1 MLHVPAWAVSYIIA
15 TRSAAGTLPFSLLC
29 LSLLSFLF
37 RTSLFPLPVKSSF
50 LFWTAFLFLQNKLLF
65 SFRQLS
71 FLFRISPYPLPYSLS
86 FSSTQASFLFRSSLL
101 FSSGRAFLFLL
112 AGQVPFLFRTAF
124 LFLPNKSLSSSG
136 QVSLSLQDGPFLPL
150 PGRKTS
156 ESDGPLRFE
165 PYAASPNPSA
175 SFCHAALLSHL
186 RTESPCSATG
196 SNADRSC
203 GDSSPAV
210 RSPGISACRRGM
222 PVPEHAHRRKDVA
235 SRVRAI
241 PQCRDNRPPEP
252 GP

>member
-1 MLHVPAWAVSYIIA
+1 MAIARPIPRLAPVTKAYLFLLSVSFFIIGLSLPCSMSRHERYPILQRGRQPALC
-15 TRSAAGTLPFSLLC
+15 RSA
-29 LSLLSFLF
+29 
-37 RTSLFPLPVKSSF
+37 SS
-50 LFWTAFLFLQNKLLF
+50 AFLFFLF
-65 SFRQLS
+65 SSGQV
-71 FLFRISPYPLPYSLS
+71 
-86 FSSTQASFLFRSSLL
+86 SFLFRSSLP
-101 FSSGRAFLFLL
+101 FSSGRPSFFFRTSSFFLSGSF
-112 AGQVPFLFRTAF
+112 PFLFRTAF

-156 ESDGPLRFE
+156 ESDGPLLFE
-165 PYAASPNPSA
+165 PHAASPNPSA

-222 PVPEHAHRRKDVA
+222 PVPEYAHRRKDVA

>member
-1 MLHVPAWAVSYIIA
+1 MSGILYCNAVGS
-15 TRSAAGTLPFSLLC
+15 RHSAVQPPLPFSAFFSLPDKSLSSSGQVF
-29 LSLLSFLF
+29 LSLLDGLPFSSEQAPFFFPAAFLSLPDKPLSSSVQPF
-37 RTSLFPLPVKSSF
+37 FFFHTSLFPLPVKSPF
-50 LFWTAFLFLQNKLLF
+50 F
-65 SFRQLS
+65 FRTG
-71 FLFRISPYPLPYSLS
+71 LP
-86 FSSTQASFLFRSSLL
+86 
-101 FSSGRAFLFLL
+101 FSSGWSSSFSLPDSL
-112 AGQVPFLFRTAF
+112 PFL
-124 LFLPNKSLSSSG
+124 PDNSLSSSG

-150 PGRKTS
+150 PGWETS
-156 ESDGPLRFE
+156 ESDGPLLFE
-165 PYAASPNPSA
+165 PHAASPNPSA

-222 PVPEHAHRRKDVA
+222 PVPEYAHRRKDVA